1 MTSDCAGVTELQAG
15 GGIFADPWYRHAC
28 KLDGFDYSLSVLA
41 TVVSRPARDRAVLDA
56 GLKAIS
62 PLEHPPI
69 TRDEEIQVGTLHAE
83 HCELSLRG
91 KAVDLEIGARVEL
104 IPGSGRNGSQCLMV
118 DAEQNA
124 YFTLSMKIAQEVMPG
139 YDYALSLWLRSDRK
153 RQVPFVLSVR
163 HESGKQWRYSPSVGL
178 DERWQQCCFVLSVPK
193 RSPGEPAARSNSL
206 TLAMR
211 SGGRKG
217 AVLPAML
224 FVDDVALTCLG
235 RDISD

>member
-1 MTSDCAGVTELQAG
+1 MPTRKMRPPIQTDSTVKSSRPARPSQGCQAGISVGEARRITISMGVKKGMPCQIVSAGGTGSFQMTSDCAGVTELQAG

-104 IPGSGRNGSQCLMV
+104 IPGYSDLTTLMH
-118 DAEQNA
+118 DQ
-124 YFTLSMKIAQEVMPG
+124 FHGFRDDRLEVVWPI
-139 YDYALSLWLRSDRK
+139 
-153 RQVPFVLSVR
+153 
-163 HESGKQWRYSPSVGL
+163 
-178 DERWQQCCFVLSVPK
+178 
-193 RSPGEPAARSNSL
+193 
-206 TLAMR
+206 
-211 SGGRKG
+211 
-217 AVLPAML
+217 
-224 FVDDVALTCLG
+224 LG
-235 RDISD
+235 RGKLQ